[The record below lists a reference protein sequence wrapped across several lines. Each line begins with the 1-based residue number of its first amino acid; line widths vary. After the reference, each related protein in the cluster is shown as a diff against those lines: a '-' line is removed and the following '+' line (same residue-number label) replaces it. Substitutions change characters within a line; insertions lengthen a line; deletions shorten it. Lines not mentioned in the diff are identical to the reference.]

1 MMNPE
6 LKAKWLAALRSG
18 DYPQTVHWL
27 HRTAGDLHSNVDGLR
42 HVEGYCCLGVLC
54 DISGHSS
61 WNGKEMSGMPSQ
73 IPTSIAV
80 EFGIHTEAQH
90 LMAMNDSG
98 RFSFDAI
105 ADYIEGKL

>member
-6 LKAKWLAALRSG
+6 LKAKLLAALRSG
-18 DYPQTVHWL
+18 DYPQTVL
-27 HRTAGDLHSNVDGLR
+27 RLRRPAGDLHSG

-61 WNGKEMSGMPSQ
+61 WNGKEMSGNPGQ
-73 IPTSIAV
+73 IPKYIAV

-98 RFSFDAI
+98 RYSFDAI